1 MLTGLL
7 LLVGTAWAGDVL
19 VPTFTPSTMSDF
31 GPSERLTEATLAALA
46 ERDLA
51 FVTPSEIQRRAGEVA
66 DGCADVPEC
75 NTTMWRHFDTAR
87 LAVVGSVTWDEGMLR
102 ARVRFHG
109 PDDAS
114 PIEVISD
121 RFPEDQL
128 PAFAQRVADSAEDLL
143 EIVPPRGATGV
154 VVAKEPTSGGGRGGD
169 DPAEPDVVRVEAPAE
184 PARPALTAEQD
195 ELERRS
201 KGMPKRAWKLYRQ
214 SGLEYDDWKDKALVR
229 AGSVVIEFHGGAVFG
244 DVNRSY
250 AVRAAAEQIGEDAD
264 SIAQIDTYQYEAFTT
279 GSTFM
284 IGGAI
289 GYVPVWWLETDV
301 YGGFSLGQKGL
312 STGWELYKTTDD
324 GELVLACDHPDSDC
338 EGSGAKDQEINEYD
352 PATAFLGAVEP
363 RLRLLTVATGPV
375 KPYVLMAASLRF
387 YDGYV
392 VNDLEKISYP
402 ERQGGLGMG
411 FTGGIGVAFD
421 APGHF
426 TGFLEV
432 PWTYLITPQPFVNG
446 GNGAIQDIPER
457 PNSTGQVLNF
467 RAGIG
472 FRL

>member
-143 EIVPPRGATGV
+143 EIVPPRGAAGV
-154 VVAKEPTSGGGRGGD
+154 AVALLLRRRRYPRALRTPTALFFGPAVEFVEPVRAELRSSWRMERASSDPDRARARAADGSDRADAARAAHHRMRRRPPPVGVSVVRERGGRAAQPERRRHRWSTAIVGARRSGG
-169 DPAEPDVVRVEAPAE
+169 
-184 PARPALTAEQD
+184 
-195 ELERRS
+195 ERF
-201 KGMPKRAWKLYRQ
+201 Q
-214 SGLEYDDWKDKALVR
+214 
-229 AGSVVIEFHGGAVFG
+229 
-244 DVNRSY
+244 
-250 AVRAAAEQIGEDAD
+250 
-264 SIAQIDTYQYEAFTT
+264 
-279 GSTFM
+279 
-284 IGGAI
+284 
-289 GYVPVWWLETDV
+289 
-301 YGGFSLGQKGL
+301 
-312 STGWELYKTTDD
+312 
-324 GELVLACDHPDSDC
+324 
-338 EGSGAKDQEINEYD
+338 
-352 PATAFLGAVEP
+352 
-363 RLRLLTVATGPV
+363 
-375 KPYVLMAASLRF
+375 
-387 YDGYV
+387 
-392 VNDLEKISYP
+392 
-402 ERQGGLGMG
+402 
-411 FTGGIGVAFD
+411 
-421 APGHF
+421 
-426 TGFLEV
+426 
-432 PWTYLITPQPFVNG
+432 
-446 GNGAIQDIPER
+446 
-457 PNSTGQVLNF
+457 
-467 RAGIG
+467 
-472 FRL
+472 